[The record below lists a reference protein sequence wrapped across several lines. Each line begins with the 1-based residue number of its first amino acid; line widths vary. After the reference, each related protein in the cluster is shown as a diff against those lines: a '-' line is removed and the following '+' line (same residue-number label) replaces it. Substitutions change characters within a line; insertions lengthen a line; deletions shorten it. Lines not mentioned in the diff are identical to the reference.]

1 MAKHIIE
8 ENIKTIGGKS
18 IVGKGDIEISSGE
31 VKVDNK
37 TITLTENGELQLGKV
52 SENQMARRIDITDQ
66 ELIFRDEF
74 TKGQIS
80 FSGSSIEI
88 NFEDGPYMHLSTAL
102 LQLFNEASTSLILPG
117 FISLQG
123 DGNAVEF
130 GNGEINLAK
139 SEEGITK
146 EWMKLSPLFLE
157 IKNGQVSHTFIFP
170 TQSVNNSSTM
180 VVSVNNQVADE
191 QGEIDLSE
199 AIFTKIKMKTPE
211 GKIVEISV
219 ENDLTIS
226 TREII

>member
-1 MAKHIIE
+1 MGLICIYQLLCFNYLMKLS
-8 ENIKTIGGKS
+8 G
-18 IVGKGDIEISSGE
+18 IS
-31 VKVDNK
+31 
-37 TITLTENGELQLGKV
+37 
-52 SENQMARRIDITDQ
+52 
-66 ELIFRDEF
+66 
-74 TKGQIS
+74 
-80 FSGSSIEI
+80 
-88 NFEDGPYMHLSTAL
+88 
-102 LQLFNEASTSLILPG
+102 PG

-123 DGNAVEF
+123 DGNSVEL

-146 EWMKLSPLFLE
+146 GGITLSPLFLE
-157 IKNGQVSHTFIFP
+157 IKNENGQVNHTFTFP
-170 TQSVNNSSTM
+170 TQAVNNSSTM
-180 VVSVNNQVADE
+180 VISVNNQVADE